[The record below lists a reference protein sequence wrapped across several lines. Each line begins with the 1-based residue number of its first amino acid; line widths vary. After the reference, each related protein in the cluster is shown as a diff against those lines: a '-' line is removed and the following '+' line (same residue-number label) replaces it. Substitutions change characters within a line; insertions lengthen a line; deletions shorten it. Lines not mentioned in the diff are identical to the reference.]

1 MEPGT
6 CEVWWPST
14 AWISHSGATVAVAV
28 SDAGA
33 VGVDVRQ
40 VTDDAVG
47 ELSPLVLA
55 DSEAG
60 HVTGARDLFTY
71 RARKEALVKATGD
84 GVGVPLGE
92 VVVTPPGTPPR
103 LLGSPRPGGLA
114 AQLRDLNPEPGY
126 VGALA
131 VLGPGPVVV
140 EERSG
145 ERLLTAG

>member
-6 CEVWWPST
+6 CEVWWAST

-92 VVVTPPGTPPR
+92 VVVTPPGRRRACSAPRDRAGWPRSCATSTPSLATSAPWPC
-103 LLGSPRPGGLA
+103 SAPG
-114 AQLRDLNPEPGY
+114 RSSSRS
-126 VGALA
+126 
-131 VLGPGPVVV
+131 GPG
-140 EERSG
+140 SG
-145 ERLLTAG
+145 C